1 MIRQKSAGFIIYRR
15 HPQEGLQ
22 YLVLYHRGNYWNF
35 PKGKI
40 EQGES
45 ELEGALR
52 ELAEETGLKN
62 VKVID
67 GFRQQTQFFFKENKD
82 GKSELIKKD
91 YVLYLA
97 EVPPGVEPHLSH
109 EHHNGYGW
117 FDLKTAQKFLRFKSL
132 KEILA
137 EADSIINKYN
147 QAK

>member
-1 MIRQKSAGFIIYRR
+1 MIRQKSAGFIIYRH

-35 PKGKI
+35 PKGKM

-52 ELAEETGLKN
+52 ELAEEAGLKN
-62 VKVID
+62 VKVVD
-67 GFRQQTQFFFKENKD
+67 GFRQQTQFFFKENQD

-97 EVPPGVEPHLSH
+97 EVAPGVEPHLSH
-109 EHHNGYGW
+109 EHNGYGW

-137 EADSIINKYN
+137 EADSVINKYN